1 MTDKKLKD
9 IFIDKFLKSA
19 YANMEMEDEV
29 NEPYNKKKLYERYKV
44 TVDSMI
50 EQ

>member
-1 MTDKKLKD
+1 
-9 IFIDKFLKSA
+9 
-19 YANMEMEDEV
+19 MEDEV

-50 EQ
+50 EQWIYKNINLSYEW